1 MKLQHLR
8 HATFHLQYNG
18 LNLLVDPMLSKKE
31 ALEPVKNSANHRRN
45 PLVELPIGDP
55 ELRQLVKN
63 LDAVILTH
71 THFDHF
77 DAAAAE
83 LLPRELPVI
92 CQPCDTAKLE
102 EIGFKAVCPID
113 KASDFKSVSF
123 TRTSGRHGRGPIGKA
138 MGNVSGYVLRATS
151 EPILYI
157 AGDTVWCS
165 DVEKA
170 LRRHKPDIA
179 VLYTGAAQF
188 NSGGPITMTAE
199 DVMRVCRTS
208 PDTKVIAIHME
219 AINHCMLSR
228 TELRQHAAANGLSD
242 KIIIPSD
249 GEQLEL

>member
-1 MKLQHLR
+1 MKMQHLR

-31 ALEPVKNSANHRRN
+31 ALEPVKNSANQRRN
-45 PLVELPIGDP
+45 PLVELPLGDH
-55 ELRQLVKN
+55 ELQQLIKN
-63 LDAVILTH
+63 LDAVVLTH

-77 DAAAAE
+77 DTAAAE

-92 CQPCDTAKLE
+92 CQPCDTAKLAE
-102 EIGFKAVCPID
+102 MGFKDVCPID
-113 KASDFKSVSF
+113 KALDFKGVSL
-123 TRTSGRHGRGPIGKA
+123 TRTSGKHGRGAIGKA
-138 MGNVSGYVLRATS
+138 MGNVSGYVLHATA

-165 DVEKA
+165 HVEKA
-170 LRRHKPDIA
+170 LERHKPDIA

-199 DVMRVCRTS
+199 HVMRVCHTS
-208 PDTKVIAIHME
+208 PNTKVIAIHME

-228 TELRQHAAANGLSD
+228 GELRQYAEANGLSD
-242 KIIIPSD
+242 RIVIPAD